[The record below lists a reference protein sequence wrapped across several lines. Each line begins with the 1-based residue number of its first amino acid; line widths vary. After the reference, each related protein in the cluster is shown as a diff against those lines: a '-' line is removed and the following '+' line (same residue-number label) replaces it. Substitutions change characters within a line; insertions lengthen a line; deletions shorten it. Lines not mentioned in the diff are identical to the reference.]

1 MKKEIMKQAIEEL
14 EEETPSVDKLLDD
27 EEDNNDNDK
36 EIKVRKEAELL
47 YFGFN
52 LQKGVII
59 TKQGNQF
66 YLEFQIEDENGQLL
80 DTTGILKVQFVIGDL
95 VKTYDGTSKEVLYDN
110 VNKIFKVWV
119 TEEET
124 FKFDK
129 QVKMDARVLFKGEE
143 NYRPIGGTYIESNYW
158 YDSLKQEVLDV

>member
-1 MKKEIMKQAIEEL
+1 MKQAIEEI

-36 EIKVRKEAELL
+36 DKQKDKEAELL

-66 YLEFQIEDENGQLL
+66 YLEFQIEDENEQLL
-80 DTTGILKVQFVIGDL
+80 DTTSILKVQFVIGDL
-95 VKTYDGTSKEVLYDN
+95 IKTYDGVGDEVIYDSA
-110 VNKIFKVWV
+110 NKIFKVWV

-129 QVKMDARVLFKGEE
+129 QVKMDARVLFKGDK
-143 NYRPIGGTYIESNYW
+143 NTIGGTYIEQIYW
-158 YDSLKQEVLDV
+158 YDTITKEKINV

>member
-1 MKKEIMKQAIEEL
+1 MKQAIEEI

-66 YLEFQIEDENGQLL
+66 YLEFQIEDENEQLL
-80 DTTGILKVQFVIGDL
+80 DTTSILKVQFVIGDL
-95 VKTYDGTSKEVLYDN
+95 IKTYDGVGDEVIYDSA
-110 VNKIFKVWV
+110 NKIFKVWV

-129 QVKMDARVLFKGEE
+129 QVKMDARVLFKGDK
-143 NYRPIGGTYIESNYW
+143 NTIGGTYIEQIYW
-158 YDSLKQEVLDV
+158 YDTITKEKINV